1 MMIDDARRGCARR
14 MATDGE
20 CIRMY
25 FASSNARAMGVPIA
39 SRARR
44 TAPLFAHRLI
54 NSSRHPRGA
63 GWIFSR
69 EWEREGEREGREDVR
84 S

>member
-1 MMIDDARRGCARR
+1 

-44 TAPLFAHRLI
+44 TAPPLRPSPNQLVASPSWGGLD
-54 NSSRHPRGA
+54 
-63 GWIFSR
+63 FSR